1 MYNPSLR
8 ARAILGGTVWIGFA
22 LSLSGFVLFVVFDD
36 IMERRFN
43 LGVSEQLERVAAV
56 IATEGAAGFANA
68 GNFNDARYREPGG
81 GLYWQATSLDGR
93 TIRSNS
99 LGDVVLE
106 SENVGARPKILTGV
120 GPTGERIRAHARLV
134 FDPGGE
140 GWTVYAA
147 ESEAA
152 LNADKEEFRRS
163 ALGALIALGASLILA
178 GAAQTGMA
186 LGPLNTLRSAFRA
199 YRSGRDDRV
208 RGRYPADIEP
218 LVEDLNV
225 LLERNGRILS
235 RARRQAADLA
245 HSLKTP
251 AAILRNELA
260 REGGGD
266 PEVIR
271 EALDRIDVQMARQMA
286 RARLA
291 GPDAPRAS
299 SDPAEVIGGLVKM
312 FGRLSRDGRI
322 AYAANIP
329 EGHRLR
335 VEIEDLE
342 ELFGNLL
349 ENASKFA
356 NSRVRVDA
364 ATTGEFM
371 EILVNDDGPGIRPED
386 RAGVLQAGVR
396 LDAKKPG
403 SGLGLAIASDIVE
416 VYGGELELGDSRL
429 GGLLVRVRLPLA
441 RD

>member
-1 MYNPSLR
+1 LFNPSLR
-8 ARAILGGTVWIGFA
+8 ARAILGGTVWIAFA

-43 LGVSEQLERVAAV
+43 VAIGERLERIAAV
-56 IATEGAAGFANA
+56 IAIGDAESLNEIALAADPRF
-68 GNFNDARYREPGG
+68 REPGG
-81 GLYWQATSLDGR
+81 GLYWQATGPDGVV
-93 TIRSNS
+93 IRSLS
-99 LGDVVLE
+99 LGPVVL
-106 SENVGARPKILTGV
+106 SLANPSAIPQKFDAY
-120 GPTGERIRAHARLV
+120 GPMGEPLRVHARLV
-134 FDPGGE
+134 IAPDGGR
-140 GWTVYAA
+140 WVAYAA
-147 ESEAA
+147 ESLAT
-152 LNADKEEFRRS
+152 LNVDKADFRKS

-208 RGRYPADIEP
+208 RGAYPADIEP

-225 LLERNGRILS
+225 LLERNGRILV

-251 AAILRNELA
+251 AAILRNEID
-260 REGGGD
+260 RVDGGD
-266 PEVIR
+266 PKVIR
-271 EALDRIDVQMARQMA
+271 DALDRIEMQMARQMA

-299 SDPAEVIGGLVKM
+299 SDPAEVLEGLV
-312 FGRLSRDGRI
+312 RLFARMSRDG
-322 AYAANIP
+322 AVSYHAEIP
-329 EGHRLR
+329 PGRR
-335 VEIEDLE
+335 VRVDIEDME
-342 ELFGNLL
+342 ELFGNLI

-356 NSRVRVDA
+356 RSEVRIDA
-364 ATTGEFM
+364 AVVGDDM
-371 EILVNDDGPGIRPED
+371 EIRINDDGPGIRADD

-416 VYGGELELGDSRL
+416 VYGGALELGDSPL
-429 GGLLVRVRLPLA
+429 GGLQVRCVLPLA